1 MVKTKI
7 TPRKAPAKKP
17 QETEK
22 PFSCG
27 TCGTR
32 FMKRAYMNVHIKK
45 FHTGSSDSKIVSP
58 STSSKSVVSPSTS
71 LKSVVSPSFSSPK
84 ELDYEDLSDPEI
96 ELLDAKSDESAKSSP
111 EVVKADLNEGNGK
124 EALVQEESI
133 EMQIEEKVP
142 DENNNTS
149 DMMKGTDSRKVEAI
163 YLGRTYSKPTH
174 PMRPYAPKRKA
185 SESGPSGEEV
195 VKQKKASDSDSEDID
210 EIQINMKDNMKKRLV
225 LKFPGGKKLEMNLKF
240 K

>member
-1 MVKTKI
+1 M
-7 TPRKAPAKKP
+7 
-17 QETEK
+17 E
-22 PFSCG
+22 
-27 TCGTR
+27 
-32 FMKRAYMNVHIKK
+32 
-45 FHTGSSDSKIVSP
+45 
-58 STSSKSVVSPSTS
+58 
-71 LKSVVSPSFSSPK
+71 
-84 ELDYEDLSDPEI
+84 
-96 ELLDAKSDESAKSSP
+96 AKSDESAKSSP

-149 DMMKGTDSRKVEAI
+149 DMMKGTAI

-210 EIQINMKDNMKKRLV
+210 EIQINMKDTMKKRLV